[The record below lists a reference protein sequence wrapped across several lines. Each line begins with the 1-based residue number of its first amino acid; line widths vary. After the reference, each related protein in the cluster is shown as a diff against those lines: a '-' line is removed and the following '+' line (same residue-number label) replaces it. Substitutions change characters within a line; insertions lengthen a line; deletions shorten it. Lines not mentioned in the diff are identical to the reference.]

1 MKKVLLV
8 LLAVLF
14 CGTLD
19 LNAQIGGA
27 KKTIK
32 AIPDN
37 AKIYVDGDYVADG
50 SYIIKFS
57 RAEDEIVLKVEAT
70 GYITKEFRVK
80 KNDKRKTITV
90 KLVKDEAFDKSVAS
104 ELANKYFTI
113 RVREGIDEDKAWKLL
128 TQVML
133 DYFPELKTADKA
145 SGYMNTA
152 WQIEDFD
159 DSRVR
164 TMVQI
169 KESSDDGLTYKIKIF
184 TEKNEGD
191 LDNEGDY
198 KPWPRVLKKY
208 EPLINEMQMRLGDK

>member
-14 CGTLD
+14 CGTLN
-19 LNAQIGGA
+19 LNAQ
-27 KKTIK
+27 KKSIK

-50 SYIIKFS
+50 SYIIKFG
-57 RAEDEIVLKVEAT
+57 RDEDEIIVKVEAT
-70 GYITKEFRVK
+70 GYITKEYRVK
-80 KNDKRKTITV
+80 KIDKRKTITI

-113 RVREGIDEDKAWKLL
+113 HVREGIDEDKAWKLL
-128 TQVML
+128 TQVLL
-133 DYFPELKTADKA
+133 DYFTELKTADKA

-152 WQIEDFD
+152 WQLEDFD
-159 DSRVR
+159 DGSRVR

-191 LDNEGDY
+191 VDNEGDY

>member
-19 LNAQIGGA
+19 LHAQ
-27 KKTIK
+27 KKSIK

-50 SYIIKFS
+50 SYTIKFG
-57 RAEDEIVLKVEAT
+57 RNEDEIIVKVEAT

-80 KNDKRKTITV
+80 KIDKRKTITV

-113 RVREGIDEDKAWKLL
+113 RVRGGIDEDKAWKLL

-145 SGYMNTA
+145 SGYMNTT

-159 DSRVR
+159 ASRVR

-191 LDNEGDY
+191 FDNEGDY